1 MKKLATVMFTMMIFI
16 LLGNVDVS
24 ANENVQ
30 EIPESEIDNLLL
42 DLEVPSDVIDE
53 LTYYGKL
60 NIYNSIDTNAVF
72 DGYTEEDVEL
82 PENDIQLL
90 SIPKSQLQLKVSAF
104 KNSDGTYSFYPSFIW
119 KTKARLRNDS
129 FGFALHDSNWT
140 TVAGNVGLNIHMV
153 NAIPGINDYF
163 YYDRATT
170 SNFAGHVF
178 KIPKGDGATNHLHY
192 EGHAHFKAK
201 SKKSTIDKRIILS
214 YSDDTTTGGSASYSI
229 SIGAFSVSFPG
240 GGSNK
245 RETSETLAW

>member
-1 MKKLATVMFTMMIFI
+1 M
-16 LLGNVDVS
+16 
-24 ANENVQ
+24 
-30 EIPESEIDNLLL
+30 EITEAEIDSQLLEL
-42 DLEVPSDVIDE
+42 DVPLDVINE
-53 LTYYGKL
+53 LTYHGKL
-60 NIYNSIDTNAVF
+60 NIYNTIDEDAVF
-72 DGYTEEDVEL
+72 DGYTEEDVYL
-82 PENDIQLL
+82 PEEGIQLS

-129 FGFALHDSNWT
+129 FGFALHDSNWN

-153 NAIPGINDYF
+153 NAFPGITDYF

-170 SNFAGHVF
+170 SNYSGHVF

-192 EGHAHFKAK
+192 EGHAHFKAR
-201 SKKSTIDKRIILS
+201 STKSTIDKRIILS
-214 YSDDTTTGGSASYSI
+214 YGDDTSSGGSASYSI

-245 RETSETLAW
+245 RETSETLSW